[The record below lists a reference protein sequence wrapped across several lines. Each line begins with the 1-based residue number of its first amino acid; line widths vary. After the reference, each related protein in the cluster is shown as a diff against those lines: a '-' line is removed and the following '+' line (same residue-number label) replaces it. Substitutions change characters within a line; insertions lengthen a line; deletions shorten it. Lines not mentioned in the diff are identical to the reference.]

1 MRKILLATYCLLC
14 LNACSDKPYAFE
26 GTYHLT
32 EGEQC
37 TLDVNAEK
45 DDAPVMEIIA
55 HGQGKSKFYV
65 AKIPVGAA
73 MGLPTSS
80 NGNSSPTEK
89 NELNFS
95 FSQEGKTGFFGG
107 KPSIDMTVTVVPHE
121 SKKDF
126 IWLKKW
132 DATATHN
139 GMIKHLSLLQEMQKG
154 DTKASDKGICLSKK
168 V

>member
-1 MRKILLATYCLLC
+1 
-14 LNACSDKPYAFE
+14 
-26 GTYHLT
+26 
-32 EGEQC
+32 
-37 TLDVNAEK
+37 
-45 DDAPVMEIIA
+45 
-55 HGQGKSKFYV
+55 
-65 AKIPVGAA
+65 

-154 DTKASDKGICLSKK
+154 DAKASDKGICLSKK